1 MRNKFFLS
9 FFLSPNQLLGGENN
23 LNTVN
28 YIKTHSS
35 KKTMNTRKKKNT
47 NLILK
52 KERHFRI
59 FKIKYM
65 ALKLFEFQEQFMID
79 TCLINVNLI

>member
-1 MRNKFFLS
+1 
-9 FFLSPNQLLGGENN
+9 
-23 LNTVN
+23 
-28 YIKTHSS
+28 
-35 KKTMNTRKKKNT
+35 MNTRKKKNT